1 MTQNA
6 GQYVPNRGQNS
17 WRRCRHE
24 ARGPGPGDLGP
35 PGCPVRLVGP
45 GEPARARGAACRIW
59 PNRAS
64 SSRADP
70 LLPNPSAIHRICAI
84 GRKKAWPPSSTV
96 TKKAVAVGIGV
107 QFHRRDS
114 SFYCSYTAQGT
125 ASERAR
131 QRAFAALGA
140 TASLFFWAKSPPRG
154 IRKPELPEA
163 RVRRIGMD
171 S

>member
-17 WRRCRHE
+17 WRRCPHE

-45 GEPARARGAACRIW
+45 GEPAQARGVACRIW